1 MKKVVVIFLILPGL
15 AAFVS
20 GQPAG
25 KPEPRLE
32 SNLSLG
38 YIDYTPLANPPP
50 GFVDTMTRHF
60 AIVKSFWYYPFM
72 PRLLSLGLSFDYLTD
87 DLPLAL
93 NVALNLPAKRI
104 VPFACAGAGFSFS
117 GSTLQSL
124 GGGLKFRIRKRTGLI
139 AEYRHYW
146 VKKKLTPMETSPRV
160 TREANYFGAG
170 LAYLF

>member
-1 MKKVVVIFLILPGL
+1 MKKAAVILLILPGL
-15 AAFVS
+15 AVFLS
-20 GQPAG
+20 GQTAG
-25 KPEPRLE
+25 KSEPRVE

-50 GFVDTMTRHF
+50 NYIDTMTRHL
-60 AIVKSFWYYPFM
+60 AIVKSFWYYPFL

-87 DLPLAL
+87 SLPLSL

-117 GSTLQSL
+117 GGTLQSC
-124 GGGLKFRIRKRTGLI
+124 GGGLKFRIRKRTGVV

-146 VKKKLTPMETSPRV
+146 VKRKEPRTDQRV

-170 LAYLF
+170 VAYLF